1 MDEKSRQWFDDVY
14 SLMEGLPSFAIFTN
28 KVRYEHVEE
37 LFKNYK
43 VTVAKDE
50 IKHFEEIFDI
60 LYKHLPPEQDFIE
73 EKARIM
79 SVLTPK
85 LKEKIGW
92 VETAV
97 SFGKFRGDIDLC
109 LISPY
114 EIQTEKLFEAL
125 PRKDPILSEYPIVD
139 WDTLLYFQCKNGQEF
154 ADKIIKSA
162 QDEKYCPERIKQN
175 LCSAKLMWGNEKEI
189 DLMKSR
195 LEQFLQSGHTF

>member
-1 MDEKSRQWFDDVY
+1 MDNKSRQWFDDVY
-14 SLMEGLPSFAIFTN
+14 GLMENLPSFAIFTN
-28 KVRYEHVEE
+28 RVKYWHVEE

-43 VTVAKDE
+43 VNPTKDDL
-50 IKHFEEIFDI
+50 KYFEGLFAL

-73 EKARIM
+73 EKTRI
-79 SVLTPK
+79 LGELAPK

-125 PRKDPILSEYPIVD
+125 PKKDPILSEYPIVD
-139 WDTLLYFQCKNGQEF
+139 WDTLLYFQCRNGEEF

-175 LCSAKLMWGNEKEI
+175 LYSVKLMWGNEKEI
-189 DLMKSR
+189 DVMKSR
-195 LEQFLQSGHTF
+195 LEQFLKN